1 MQQASKASNET
12 FCNERAFKKLHH
24 LPMCSVHCLKA
35 DASAERSFLTQSQ
48 FDFFKSLKPFTKGL
62 LLAKKVLSFAHGDS
76 PALFTHEINFF
87 LDKN

>member
-48 FDFFKSLKPFTKGL
+48 FELFFAIILASVNYEGL
-62 LLAKKVLSFAHGDS
+62 H
-76 PALFTHEINFF
+76 LFEETR
-87 LDKN
+87 